1 MKGGELQA
9 GRLEPCTPEAGG
21 REKDG
26 ERGGGGEEGPG
37 RSLGWDA
44 DGMGT
49 GRRMGCAGFW
59 LEMTAK

>member
-26 ERGGGGEEGPG
+26 ERGGGGRRG
-37 RSLGWDA
+37 RDAAWGGMLMAWGQGGGRGVLVSGW
-44 DGMGT
+44 
-49 GRRMGCAGFW
+49 
-59 LEMTAK
+59 K